1 MDGTHSSRSV
11 VAVDVG
17 TDIEDN
23 GPRRGQIGKT
33 TQRSIDVPD
42 GYYAVGCCL
51 NASSSVACE

>member
-11 VAVDVG
+11 VAVDVE

-33 TQRSIDVPD
+33 AQRSIDVPD
-42 GYYAVGCCL
+42 GSYAVECCS
-51 NASSSVACE
+51 NASSSVTCE